1 MVSDVAARAAAAKRL
16 LEDPL
21 LTEALAN
28 IRGAAIKAWE
38 STGIDKQQDR
48 EVAWLTVKVVNRI
61 EAELESIIVDGMI
74 AAKRVQNP
82 VR

>member
-1 MVSDVAARAAAAKRL
+1 MSDVEARAAAARRL

-21 LTEALAN
+21 LTEALGN

-61 EAELESIIVDGMI
+61 EAELENIITDGMI

-82 VR
+82 LR

>member
-1 MVSDVAARAAAAKRL
+1 MSNVEARAAAAKRL

-21 LTEALAN
+21 LTEALGN

-61 EAELESIIVDGMI
+61 EAELENIITDGMI

-82 VR
+82 LR

>member
-1 MVSDVAARAAAAKRL
+1 MSNVEARAAAAKRL

-21 LTEALAN
+21 LVEALGN

-38 STGIDKQQDR
+38 STSIDKQQER

-61 EAELESIIVDGMI
+61 EAELENIIADGMI
-74 AAKRVQNP
+74 AAKRVQHP
-82 VR
+82 LR